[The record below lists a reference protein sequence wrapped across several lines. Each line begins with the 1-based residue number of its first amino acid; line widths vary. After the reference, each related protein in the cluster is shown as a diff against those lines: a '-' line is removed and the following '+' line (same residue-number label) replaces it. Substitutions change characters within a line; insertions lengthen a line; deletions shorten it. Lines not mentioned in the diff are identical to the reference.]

1 MRTCSACWGSYG
13 TWGADEG
20 LAALCPMVVVEH
32 CALGSLAEVWAW
44 AGARLMTAGARVELA
59 EGW

>member
-1 MRTCSACWGSYG
+1 MLGLVWGVA
-13 TWGADEG
+13 ADEG
-20 LAALCPMVVVEH
+20 FAALHPVVVVEH
-32 CALGSLAEVWAW
+32 CTLESLAEVWAW

>member
-1 MRTCSACWGSYG
+1 MNAQRVLGLAWGVA
-13 TWGADEG
+13 ADEG
-20 LAALCPMVVVEH
+20 FAALYPVVVVER

-44 AGARLMTAGARVELA
+44 AGAGLVTVGVRVELA